1 MKAPRRLSPWF
12 EEVNSRSFGSLTEH
26 HKRDIVVPMAGTTKR
41 LSVALDHR
49 LLAEARRLTRS
60 RSKRATIAKAL
71 EELVKLEHRK
81 ALAQALGTGIFETT
95 EAELRSRRRRTHAPR

>member
-1 MKAPRRLSPWF
+1 
-12 EEVNSRSFGSLTEH
+12 
-26 HKRDIVVPMAGTTKR
+26 MARMTKR

-71 EELVKLEHRK
+71 EELVKLERRK
-81 ALAQALGTGIFETT
+81 ALARSLGTGIFETT
-95 EAELRSRRRRTHAPR
+95 ESEFHSRRRRTHVRR

>member
-1 MKAPRRLSPWF
+1 MD
-12 EEVNSRSFGSLTEH
+12 N
-26 HKRDIVVPMAGTTKR
+26 VVSMASTLKR

-71 EELVKLEHRK
+71 EELVKLERRK
-81 ALAQALGTGIFETT
+81 ALAHSLGTGIFQTT
-95 EAELRSRRRRTHAPR
+95 EAEFHSRRRRAHARR

>member
-1 MKAPRRLSPWF
+1 MSHP
-12 EEVNSRSFGSLTEH
+12 
-26 HKRDIVVPMAGTTKR
+26 TKR

-49 LLAEARRLTRS
+49 LLDEACRLTRL

-81 ALAQALGTGIFETT
+81 ALAKSLGSGVFDTT
-95 EAELRSRRRRTHAPR
+95 EAAFRRRRRRTHARR